1 MSEGKVY
8 LVGAGPGDPGL
19 ITVRA
24 RELIETCDVLVYD
37 YLANA
42 ELQRWI
48 KPGCECVYVGKRPGR
63 HSISQDKIEDILVK
77 HAQKGR
83 MVVRLKGGD
92 PFIFGRGG
100 EEACRLL
107 ADGIDFEIVPGVTA
121 ALGAAACAGIPL
133 THREHSSSVCFI
145 TGHEDI
151 ERGLMHVDFEKFAQV
166 GGTLCIYM
174 GMGHISD
181 ITDKLIAG
189 GLSPETPVAVVEW
202 ATLPRQ
208 RSLCATLATV
218 AKAKEKAGLKP
229 PAVVIVGEVA
239 RYTQKLNWFEARPL
253 TGKRVAVTR
262 ARGQVG
268 ELRRKLEALGAE
280 VLTLPLID
288 IIEAESHETIDV
300 YDGITSYDW
309 VVFTSPNGAR
319 FFFKKFFEKFS
330 DLRCIGGV
338 KIACIGASTAREVK
352 RHHLAVDLIPEVSVA
367 ESLADAL
374 LATESLDSLNILVV
388 TGNRNRDVLVRKLEE
403 EGHAI
408 VDMLPVYRNEPT
420 DLSEEPEAQTFRE
433 KGADAITF
441 TSASTVENFVA
452 QSGQLQLAKGAQR
465 PKAISM
471 GPVTSAAM
479 KEKGVP
485 IDAEAREQ
493 TLDALVEAVVK
504 KLAE

>member
-24 RELIETCDVLVYD
+24 RELIGSCDVLVYD

-42 ELQRWI
+42 ELKSWV
-48 KPGCECVYVGKRPGR
+48 KPECECVYVGKRPGR

-77 HAQKGR
+77 HAKAGKQ
-83 MVVRLKGGD
+83 VVRLKGGD

-100 EEACRLL
+100 EEACRLR
-107 ADGIDFEIVPGVTA
+107 ADGIGFEIVPAVTA
-121 ALGAAACAGIPL
+121 ALGAAASAGIPL
-133 THREHSSSVCFI
+133 THREHSSSVCFL

-151 ERGLMHVDFEKFAQV
+151 ERGDMHVDFEKFAQV

-181 ITDKLIAG
+181 ITEKLIAG

-208 RSLCATLATV
+208 RSLRATLATV
-218 AKAKEKAGLKP
+218 AEAKEKAGLKP

-239 RYTQKLNWFEARPL
+239 RYADELNWFEHRPL
-253 TGKRVAVTR
+253 SGKRVAVTR
-262 ARGQVG
+262 SRSQAG
-268 ELRRKLEALGAE
+268 ELRAKLEALGAE
-280 VLTLPLID
+280 VLSLPLID
-288 IIEAESHETIDV
+288 IVEAESHETADV
-300 YDGITSYDW
+300 YDGMANYEW
-309 VVFTSPNGAR
+309 LVFTSPNGAR

-338 KIACIGASTAREVK
+338 RIACIGESTAREVK
-352 RHHLAVDLIPEVSVA
+352 RYHLAVDVIPETAVA

-374 LATESLDSLNILVV
+374 LQAQSLDSLNMLVV
-388 TGNRNRDVLVRKLEE
+388 TGNRNRDVLIRKLEE
-403 EGHAI
+403 EGRAI
-408 VDMLPVYRNEPT
+408 VDVLPVYHNEPA
-420 DLSEEPEAQTFRE
+420 DLSEEPDAQSFRE

-441 TSASTVENFVA
+441 TSASTVENFVT
-452 QSGQLQLAKGAQR
+452 QSGQLQLAKGATR

-471 GPVTSAAM
+471 GPITSAAM

-485 IDAEAREQ
+485 VDAEAKEQ
-493 TLDALVEAVVK
+493 TLDALVAAVVK
-504 KLAE
+504 KLA